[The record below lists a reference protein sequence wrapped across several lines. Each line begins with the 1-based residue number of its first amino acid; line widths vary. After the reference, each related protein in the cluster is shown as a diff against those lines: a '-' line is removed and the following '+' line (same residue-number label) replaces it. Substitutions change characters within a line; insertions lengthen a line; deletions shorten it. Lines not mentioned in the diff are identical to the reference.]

1 MLYLV
6 ALISALLVAFCGWQ
20 LLRERKRRIE
30 RSKPIGGRNQRLWHE
45 PVVPGDGIEPPT
57 P

>member
-30 RSKPIGGRNQRLWHE
+30 WREDTALASEASFAQA
-45 PVVPGDGIEPPT
+45 VAS
-57 P
+57 

>member
-20 LLRERKRRIE
+20 LLRERNRRIE
-30 RSKPIGGRNQRLWHE
+30 RSKPIGGRNQR
-45 PVVPGDGIEPPT
+45 
-57 P
+57 